1 MKEINEAIFNK
12 KLNHPAKSLLGKTM
26 CVLHNGKYYEDVKV
40 VGLVNPD
47 KVEVYIP
54 QTKEKVVVHPSML
67 DDGVLNPRSIVD
79 TLTYLGAERNRKLAK
94 KNMDKFAK
102 TKDNKFAKRALYHTD
117 KAQDLELIAS
127 APHIKRKEAK
137 EYVKKNRDEIETA
150 RMKDYLENG
159 ANKQFYED

>member
-26 CVLHNGKYYEDVKV
+26 CVLHNGKYFEDVKV

-67 DDGVLNPRSIVD
+67 DEGVLNPRSIVD

-94 KNMDKFAK
+94 KNMDKFTK
-102 TKDNKFAKRALYHTD
+102 TKDNKFAKRALYHAD
-117 KAQDLELIAS
+117 KAEDLEYIS
-127 APHIKRKEAK
+127 RAPHVIKKDAK
-137 EYVKKNRDEIETA
+137 KWVKARRDEIETA
-150 RMKDYLENG
+150 RMKDYLEHG
-159 ANKQFYED
+159 TNKQFYED